1 MTQNGSAQRP
11 ATDGD
16 KGRQLNW
23 PATVSALATS
33 VAAVVALIAY
43 LAPPGQSTGTK
54 TPSPSPSESQYS
66 PSPDRETS
74 RPPSDPPPPDPETT
88 RADPVTSVVLP
99 PVPPIGCAEATAAL
113 NAYSRNAGDTRSSH
127 AGAAQQAYSELMGVA
142 LNAQGAVGQ
151 KVTRLAREFQELN
164 FRLTGMVMDDPNE
177 VLTDIRTDIA
187 ELNRLCTPA

>member
-23 PATVSALATS
+23 PATVSALAAS

-43 LAPPGQSTGTK
+43 LAPPAAQPIDKK
-54 TPSPSPSESQYS
+54 TSPPSESPYS
-66 PSPDRETS
+66 PSPDREPS

-151 KVTRLAREFQELN
+151 KVTRLAWGFRELN
-164 FRLTGMVMDDPNE
+164 FRLTGMVMDDPGE
-177 VLTDIRTDIA
+177 VLTGIRTDIA

>member
-23 PATVSALATS
+23 PATVSALAAS

-43 LAPPGQSTGTK
+43 LAPPAAQPIEKET
-54 TPSPSPSESQYS
+54 SPPSESPYS

-88 RADPVTSVVLP
+88 RAAPVTSVVLP

-113 NAYSRNAGDTRSSH
+113 NAYSRNAGDTRSSQ

-142 LNAQGAVGQ
+142 LNAHGAVGQ

-164 FRLTGMVMDDPNE
+164 FRLTGMVMNDPNE
-177 VLTDIRTDIA
+177 VLADIRTDIA
-187 ELNRLCTPA
+187 ELNRLCAPA